1 MRIFLSGASGNV
13 GRAIIRN
20 IQKERDLE
28 LAGGWCKEA
37 GQDLGTI
44 AGLAPLGVT
53 ATDRLA
59 AGLAEACPDLVID
72 FSVTT
77 VLEDN
82 MRTYLD
88 LNLNALIGTTG
99 LTEEQLEPFVK
110 EVKERGLRW
119 AAIANYGLGMSLVQ
133 EFVKMARE
141 YYPYVSIIDRHSP
154 SMINAPSGTAA
165 VLAKTAN
172 PERKPDRPAVETH
185 QGVMGAEI
193 AGAQVLS
200 QRMPWPGA
208 YSEHEVMLGRQ
219 DEIIRI
225 KIEDHT
231 SDVYMDGI
239 FLTVRKMPHM
249 APGTFVRDL
258 AEIRRVR

>member
-44 AGLAPLGVT
+44 AGLAPLGIT
-53 ATDRLA
+53 ATDSIA
-59 AGLAEACPDLVID
+59 EGLAEACPYLVID

-88 LNLNALIGTTG
+88 LNLDALIGTTG
-99 LTEEQLEPFVK
+99 LTEEQLEPF
-110 EVKERGLRW
+110 
-119 AAIANYGLGMSLVQ
+119 
-133 EFVKMARE
+133 
-141 YYPYVSIIDRHSP
+141 
-154 SMINAPSGTAA
+154 
-165 VLAKTAN
+165 
-172 PERKPDRPAVETH
+172 
-185 QGVMGAEI
+185 
-193 AGAQVLS
+193 
-200 QRMPWPGA
+200 
-208 YSEHEVMLGRQ
+208 
-219 DEIIRI
+219 
-225 KIEDHT
+225 IEDHT

-239 FLTVRKMPHM
+239 FLTVRNLPHM